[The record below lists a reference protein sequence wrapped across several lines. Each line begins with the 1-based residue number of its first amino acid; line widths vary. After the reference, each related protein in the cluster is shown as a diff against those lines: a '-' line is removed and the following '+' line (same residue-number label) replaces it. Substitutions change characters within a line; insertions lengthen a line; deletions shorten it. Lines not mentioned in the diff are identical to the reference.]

1 MNIRSYSPGRI
12 PAALERGDIKKQEDK
27 LSESKYTPGPWKV
40 DKTWGLIIGPH
51 NEEIGAIHAAIGVE
65 TRRGNLRKVIQE
77 TAGANAR
84 LIAAAPEMLAALKKM
99 SEAVS
104 LLRDGERNGAA
115 FGMVGIAHD
124 EARETIAKA
133 EGK

>member
-1 MNIRSYSPGRI
+1 MNIRSYSPGRF

-27 LSESKYTPGPWKV
+27 MSESKYTPV
-40 DKTWGLIIGPH
+40 
-51 NEEIGAIHAAIGVE
+51 VQ
-65 TRRGNLRKVIQE
+65 QE
-77 TAGANAR
+77 TAQANAR
-84 LIAAAPEMLAALKKM
+84 LIAAAPDMLAALKKM